1 MLRKLSIQTQL
12 AIVLI
17 LALVLLTLGLQV
29 LQAVQARASLIQAEQ
44 KRSRALIAD
53 VNTTIQTI
61 SPLIATMSD
70 LQGVDQRLSSLV
82 EQNKDIDFVA
92 ITGPDG
98 TVIGHSNPV
107 YTDQTIAAL
116 ANLPVSDT
124 VRRAVPGFGTVYLTS
139 TRYENPV
146 EGPEYY
152 SVVVGAAAA
161 PIDRSLWNNA
171 LSSVPLALAAIALVS
186 VITVLLLRR
195 NVTGPLGTLR
205 EGAQRF
211 SQGQFDYRIRAR
223 GSLELH
229 DLGSA
234 LNNMASQLEQSREE
248 LVQLYRDMES
258 RVEERTRDLQMSAEI
273 GRIATSL
280 RDIDTLLDETV
291 EQIRRRFD
299 VIYHAQIFLLDNV
312 GETAV
317 LVRSTGEAG
326 RQPLTLGHKL
336 PVGSNSVIGRVTAR
350 GHAVM
355 ASDTRRGDVPWQ
367 QNPLLPYTRAE
378 MALPLMIE
386 GRVIGA
392 LDVQSTQPDVFT
404 EDMVRI
410 FGVLADQLAIAIEN
424 ARLLAESD
432 RRLQEIDHLN
442 RRLTRSSWQEYIE
455 EKGTQPFVG
464 YLYDQLEIKP
474 LEGDTPPLLT
484 PNRAEVPIQVH
495 GETVGTLV
503 AAPAS
508 NEHLS
513 RDERLLVSA
522 VAERVAL
529 AVENARLFE
538 QTQRALAETERL
550 YEAART
556 ISSAADLETVYR
568 LMAEQISTISSVD
581 DVEILLSGPDPLL
594 IQHLES
600 VYTWRRQISASRMA
614 AREQLR
620 ILPLSYTEYGMLP
633 AADPVI
639 YADAAQELPHDHP
652 LKPKFNSLNARSA
665 LLLPLTAGGQWYG
678 LLLCSGQHPGGFSAT
693 HAAFAGALADQ
704 LAIAIENRR
713 LYEEAQAEARRTRA
727 LAEAGQLASQ
737 IGGDFIE
744 GLQNLF
750 QAVARPGNYDRWW
763 FGLLSDDNAH
773 LNRITAS
780 DETLPESI
788 DVQHDPTTLAEAAR
802 IGEIV
807 LVNDPVDHPVT
818 ADQPADIARLW
829 GKHIVMPVRIGPAL
843 AGVLQIGRSL
853 DEQNLDERDIQLV
866 ATLASQI
873 AVATQNQRLFDDAES
888 QRQRLQTIVD
898 TMPTGILVMDGEGNV
913 VLSNDTLVNLLGP
926 ELRSDFPG
934 RPTPY
939 PVVHAGDKGPYPR
952 DEWPLSRAL
961 MSGEPAM
968 VDDML
973 ILHPGGEINVMAQ
986 AAPVLGPGGEIIA
999 AVGAFQDITEL
1010 QMLERALQ
1018 DSLRETTLLY
1028 EASRAISRAAGM
1040 DDLLQ
1045 ATLTQTN
1052 WLSPSA
1058 AYIFLRELDNVDEH
1072 AVFLA
1077 ASQPPV
1083 EIAQQDINAL
1093 SELFRSEPVIVPSD
1107 QASSQRLSDYLQRHD
1122 LASAACFPVNVRGY
1136 PNGWIVIAS
1145 VQSQPITTEIRRYM
1159 TTLADQ
1165 AGISIENQRLFAH
1178 TEEALQETS
1187 LLYHASRMVS
1197 DAQDPAGILRAFSEH
1212 VITLPV
1218 GHASLYA
1225 LLSDTVSTSYAT
1237 IEVLTTWGNNLAAA
1251 PGGTRYRANQFPFW
1265 DIATGTAIVHI
1276 DDVSQAGQFD
1286 DLAREELDA
1295 LNAQA
1300 ITIIPLRVA
1309 GRAVGAAVIGYDQTG
1324 ALGEHQTRIFEAL
1337 ADQAAV
1343 ALENTRLY
1351 QQAQRRARQ
1360 LSTAAEI
1367 SRAVTSILYL
1377 DELLPQVVELIHRSF
1392 EYDHVQIFLLSDDGQ
1407 NANLVAST
1415 GEPGRKLLDQHHSLP
1430 IGSQSVIGQVTATGQ
1445 PQIALDTADARVG
1458 HRPNPILPFT
1468 RSEMALPLIA
1478 RGQIVG
1484 ALDVQS
1490 NQPRA
1495 FTDEDAQMLS
1505 SLADMVATAIDNARL
1520 FELAEQ
1526 RAEEMGFLFNVT
1538 TAAAASPDLGESLSH
1553 AVESLRATLRVT
1565 NASIYLPDDSGE
1577 YMLKGAEVGTA
1588 DSEARLTR
1596 ISIDRGVIG
1605 WVTRHGQ
1612 AIIIDDISQDPRRLP
1627 EIDSSGSIMAVPL
1640 QTAGALVGVLAVE
1653 SSRVRDFDDNDLR
1666 LLRTLSGSLSAIIQ
1680 NSRLLSEVQQANER
1694 LLEVD
1699 KLKTNFLAAM
1709 SHELRTPLNS
1719 IIGFSRVILKG
1730 IDGPLTDMQKQDLTT
1745 IFDSGRHLLG
1755 LVNDILDQAKLEAG
1769 KMELT
1774 LGYFKAQE
1782 VISGV
1787 MSSAVGLTRDKSI
1800 RLHTE
1805 IADDLPDVYGD
1816 EFRTRQVLLNLV
1828 SNASKFTNAGNI
1840 TVSAFPITEADRTFV
1855 QISVSDTGIGIAEKD
1870 MSLLFEAFQQIDN
1883 SLTRT
1888 VGGTGM
1894 GLPLAKSLTE
1904 LQGGR
1909 IWVESEPGVGSTF
1922 SITIPVTPPPAAE
1935 TDVAEPA
1942 AEEVEGSPTSGP
1954 QAAPPRRTILVVEED
1969 LQVVS
1974 LYRRYLSRQGYEVLG
1989 VNHPDAVLNMVNTHQ
2004 PHLILLDVNI
2014 SDQAGW
2020 GILEYLK
2027 GMDAFRHIPVI
2038 ICTLNPDRQRGL
2050 DMGAADY
2057 LVKPFDNEH
2066 LLEAIHNA
2074 ESSIVRQRI
2083 LIVDDRPESIR
2094 SFRAALE
2101 ASHRYEI
2108 IEVTSGQDALEI
2120 LRLAETIDLVILDLR
2135 MPGVDGFKVIQ
2146 ALRESERTAAVPV
2159 LVLTAEDV
2167 NAEER
2172 AILES
2177 IDVYRK
2183 DTLDEEGL
2191 LDRVETRLSMTRE
2204 NR

>member
-1 MLRKLSIQTQL
+1 MHRKLSIQTQL

-29 LQAVQARASLIQAEQ
+29 LQAVQSRASLIQAEQ

-53 VNTTIQTI
+53 VNTTIQAT
-61 SPLIATMSD
+61 SPLMATMND
-70 LQGVDQRLSSLV
+70 LPGVDQRLASLV
-82 EQNKDIDFVA
+82 EQNKDIDF
-92 ITGPDG
+92 ITVTWPDG
-98 TVIGHSNPV
+98 TVISHSDPV
-107 YTDQTIAAL
+107 YKGQTVDAL
-116 ANLPVSDT
+116 ANLSSDT
-124 VRRAVPGFGTVYLTS
+124 VRKTVPGFGKDYLTS

-152 SVVVGAAAA
+152 DITVGAAAE
-161 PIDRSLWNNA
+161 PIDRRPWNNA
-171 LSSVPLALAAIALVS
+171 LSSVPLALAAIVLVGVMT
-186 VITVLLLRR
+186 VIILRR
-195 NVTGPLGTLR
+195 NVTGPLGTVS

-211 SQGQFDYRIRAR
+211 SLGQLDYRIQPK
-223 GSLELH
+223 GSLEMV
-229 DLGSA
+229 DLGNA
-234 LNNMASQLEQSREE
+234 LNHMARQLQQSREE
-248 LVQLYRDMES
+248 LVQLYRDMET

-280 RDIDTLLDETV
+280 RDTDTLLYETV
-291 EQIRRRFD
+291 EQIRRRFE
-299 VIYHAQIFLLDNV
+299 VIYHAQIFLLDNQ
-312 GETAV
+312 GENAV
-317 LVRSTGEAG
+317 LVQSTGEAG
-326 RQPLTLGHKL
+326 RQLIASGHKL
-336 PVGSNSVIGRVTAR
+336 PVGSESVVGRVTAR
-350 GHAVM
+350 GHTVM
-355 ASDTRRGDVPWQ
+355 ASNTRRGDVPWK
-367 QNPLLPYTRAE
+367 QNPLLPHTRAE

-392 LDVQSTQPDVFT
+392 LDVQSTEPDVFT

-410 FGVLADQLAIAIEN
+410 FEVLADQLAIAIEN

-442 RRLTRSSWQEYIE
+442 RQLTRSSWQEFIE
-455 EKGTQPFVG
+455 EKNAQPFMG
-464 YLYDQLEIKP
+464 YLYDQLETRP
-474 LEGDTPPLLT
+474 LTTETMPRLSPHRT
-484 PNRAEVPIQVH
+484 EVPIQVH

-503 AAPAS
+503 TALAS
-508 NEHLS
+508 NEQLS
-513 RDERLLVSA
+513 RDEQMLVSA

-556 ISSAADLETVYR
+556 ISSAPDLEAVYR
-568 LMAEQISTISSVD
+568 LVTEQISTISNVD
-581 DVEILLSGPDPLL
+581 NIEILMSGPDPLL
-594 IQHLES
+594 VQHLET
-600 VYTWRRQISASRMA
+600 VYSWRRQISASRLS

-620 ILPLSYTEYGMLP
+620 ILPLSYTEYEMLP
-633 AADPVI
+633 ASNPVI
-639 YADAAQELPHDHP
+639 YTDAAHELPPDHP

-665 LLLPLTAGGQWYG
+665 LLLPLTAGRQWFG
-678 LLLCSGQHPGGFSAT
+678 LLLCSGQHPGGFSGT
-693 HAAFAGALADQ
+693 YITFASALADQ

-713 LYEEAQAEARRTRA
+713 LFEEAQAEARRTRA

-737 IGGDFIE
+737 IGGDFAE

-750 QAVARPGNYDRWW
+750 QAVTRPGNYDRWW
-763 FGLLSDDNAH
+763 FGLLSDDNVH
-773 LNRITAS
+773 LNRIAAS
-780 DETLPESI
+780 DEALPESI
-788 DVQHDPTTLAEAAR
+788 DIQLDSTTLAEAAR

-807 LVNDPVDHPVT
+807 LVNDPADHPIT
-818 ADQPADIARLW
+818 AEQPADIARQW

-843 AGVLQIGRSL
+843 VGVLQIGRGL

-866 ATLASQI
+866 ATLASQV
-873 AVATQNQRLFDDAES
+873 AVATQNQRLFAEAES

-898 TMPTGILVMDGEGNV
+898 TMPTGILVMDRAGKV
-913 VLSNDTLVNLLGP
+913 MLSNDTLVNLLGP
-926 ELRSDFPG
+926 ELRPDFPD

-939 PVVHAGDKGPYPR
+939 PIVHAGNKAPYPR
-952 DEWPLSRAL
+952 DEWPLSRVL
-961 MSGEPAM
+961 ISGEPAM

-973 ILHPGGEINVMAQ
+973 ILHPHGEVNVMAQ
-986 AAPVLGPGGEIIA
+986 AAPVFGPAGEIIA

-1040 DDLLQ
+1040 DDLLR
-1045 ATLTQTN
+1045 ATLLQTN
-1052 WLSPSA
+1052 WLTPDRA
-1058 AYIFLRELDNVDEH
+1058 CIFLRELGNEDERAVTLVASNPVTEALPQDIIALSGLFKTETVIVQSDNVLSRR
-1072 AVFLA
+1072 LA
-1077 ASQPPV
+1077 
-1083 EIAQQDINAL
+1083 
-1093 SELFRSEPVIVPSD
+1093 
-1107 QASSQRLSDYLQRHD
+1107 DYLQRHE
-1122 LASAACFPVNVRGY
+1122 LTTLACFPLNVRGY
-1136 PNGWIVIAS
+1136 PNGWITIGFA
-1145 VQSQPITTEIRRYM
+1145 QSQPITTEIRRYM

-1197 DAQDPAGILRAFSEH
+1197 DAQGPAEILRAFSEN
-1212 VITLPV
+1212 IIALPV
-1218 GHASLYA
+1218 CYASLYA
-1225 LLSDTVSTSYAT
+1225 LLSDSASTSYAA
-1237 IEVLTTWGNNLAAA
+1237 IEVLTTWGNNPAAA
-1251 PGGTRYRANQFPFW
+1251 PSGMRYRANQFPFW
-1265 DIATGTAIVHI
+1265 EEVTGTAIVQVGDI
-1276 DDVSQAGQFD
+1276 SQANQLD
-1286 DLAREELDA
+1286 ERARDELGA

-1300 ITIIPLRVA
+1300 VTIIPLRVA
-1309 GRAVGAAVIGYDQTG
+1309 DRAVGAVVIGYAQPGT
-1324 ALGEHQTRIFEAL
+1324 LGEQQMRIFEAL
-1337 ADQAAV
+1337 ADQAAI

-1377 DELLPQVVELIHRSF
+1377 DDLLPQVVDLIRRSF
-1392 EYDHVQIFLLSDDGQ
+1392 EYDHVQIFMISEDNRD
-1407 NANLVAST
+1407 ANLVAST
-1415 GEPGRKLLDQHHSLP
+1415 GEAGRKLLEQHHSLP
-1430 IGSQSVIGQVTATGQ
+1430 VGSQSVIGQVTATGQ
-1445 PQIALDTADARVG
+1445 PTIALDTADARVV
-1458 HRPNPILPFT
+1458 HRPNPLLPFT

-1495 FTDEDAQMLS
+1495 FTDEDAQMLA

-1538 TAAAASPDLGESLSH
+1538 TAAAASPDLDESLNQV
-1553 AVESLRATLRVT
+1553 VETLRATLRVT
-1565 NASIYLPDDSGE
+1565 NASIYLPDDSGQV
-1577 YMLKGAEVGTA
+1577 MIKGAEVGTA
-1588 DSEARLTR
+1588 DSEARLTS

-1605 WVTRHGQ
+1605 WVTRHRE
-1612 AIIIDDISQDPRRLP
+1612 AVMIDDISQDPRRLS
-1627 EIDSSGSIMAVPL
+1627 EIDSTGSIMAVPL
-1640 QTAGALVGVLAVE
+1640 QTAGVLVGVLAVE
-1653 SSRVRDFDDNDLR
+1653 SSRVRAFDNSDLR

-1680 NSRLLSEVQQANER
+1680 NSRLLGEVQQANER

-1730 IDGPLTDMQKQDLTT
+1730 IDGPLTDMQEQDLTT
-1745 IFDSGRHLLG
+1745 IFESGKHLLG

-1782 VISGV
+1782 VINGV
-1787 MSSAVGLTRDKSI
+1787 MSSAVGLTRDKPI

-1805 IADDLPDVYGD
+1805 IADNLPDVYGD
-1816 EFRTRQVLLNLV
+1816 EFRTRQVLLNLI
-1828 SNASKFTNAGNI
+1828 SNASKFTNEGSI
-1840 TVSAFPITEADRTFV
+1840 TVSAFPIIENDQPYI

-1870 MSLLFEAFQQIDN
+1870 MPLLFEAFQQIDN

-1904 LQGGR
+1904 LQGGH
-1909 IWVESEPGVGSTF
+1909 ISVESEPGVGSTF
-1922 SITIPVTPPPAAE
+1922 SITIPLTPPPTAE
-1935 TDVAEPA
+1935 ADDSGPT
-1942 AEEVEGSPTSGP
+1942 AEEVKSAPSLGP
-1954 QAAPPRRTILVVEED
+1954 QAAPPRQTILVVEED
-1969 LQVVS
+1969 LRVVS

-1989 VNHPDAVLNMVNTHQ
+1989 VNHTEAVMSMLNTNRPDF
-2004 PHLILLDVNI
+2004 ILLDVNI

-2020 GILEYLK
+2020 GILEYAK
-2027 GMDAFRHIPVI
+2027 GMDAFRDIPVI
-2038 ICTLNPDRQRGL
+2038 ICTLNPDRERGL
-2050 DMGAADY
+2050 EMGAAGY
-2057 LVKPFDNEH
+2057 LVKPFDNEQ
-2066 LLEAIHNA
+2066 LLEAIRHA
-2074 ESSIVRQRI
+2074 QASIVRQRI
-2083 LIVDDRPESIR
+2083 LIVDDKPETVRPFI
-2094 SFRAALE
+2094 AALE

-2108 IEVTSGQDALEI
+2108 LEVTNGQDALDI
-2120 LRLAETIDLVILDLR
+2120 LRLTGTIDLVILDLR
-2135 MPGVDGFKVIQ
+2135 MPGLDGFKVIQ
-2146 ALRESERTAAVPV
+2146 ALRESEHTVNVPV

-2191 LDRVETRLSMTRE
+2191 LDRVETHLSTTRE

>member
-29 LQAVQARASLIQAEQ
+29 LQTVQARASLIQAEQ

-53 VNTTIQTI
+53 VNTTIQAI

-70 LQGVDQRLSSLV
+70 LQGVDQRLASLV
-82 EQNKDIDFVA
+82 EQNKDIDFIA
-92 ITGPDG
+92 ITWPDG
-98 TVIGHSNPV
+98 TVIGHSDPA

-116 ANLPVSDT
+116 ANLSASDT
-124 VRRAVPGFGTVYLTS
+124 VRRTVPDFGTVYLTS
-139 TRYENPV
+139 ARYENPV
-146 EGPEYY
+146 EGPAYY

-171 LSSVPLALAAIALVS
+171 LSSVPVALAAIALIG
-186 VITVLLLRR
+186 VITVFILRR
-195 NVTGPLGTLR
+195 NVSGPLGTVS
-205 EGAQRF
+205 EGARRF
-211 SQGQFDYRIRAR
+211 SQGQLDYRIQPT
-223 GSLELH
+223 GSLELY

-234 LNNMASQLEQSREE
+234 LNNMARQMQQSREE
-248 LVQLYRDMES
+248 LVQLYRGMEA

-280 RDIDTLLDETV
+280 RDIDTLLAETV

-299 VIYHAQIFLLDNV
+299 VIYHAQIFLLDHV
-312 GETAV
+312 GENAV
-317 LVRSTGEAG
+317 LVQSTGEAG
-326 RQPLTLGHKL
+326 RQLLASGHKL
-336 PVGSNSVIGRVTAR
+336 PVGSNSVIGRVTGR

-367 QNPLLPYTRAE
+367 PNPLLPHTRAE

-386 GRVIGA
+386 GRVMGA

-424 ARLLAESD
+424 ARLLTESD

-442 RRLTRSSWQEYIE
+442 RQLTRSSWQEYIE

-464 YLYDQLEIKP
+464 YLYDQLEITP
-474 LEGDTPPLLT
+474 LTGDTPPHLT
-484 PNRAEVPIQVH
+484 PNRAEGPIQVH

-503 AAPAS
+503 TALAS
-508 NEHLS
+508 DEPLS
-513 RDERLLVSA
+513 RDEHLLVSA

-568 LMAEQISTISSVD
+568 LVAEQISTISNVD
-581 DVEILLSGPDPLL
+581 NIEVLLSGPDPLL
-594 IQHLES
+594 IQHLETAF
-600 VYTWRRQISASRMA
+600 TWRRQISASRLG

-620 ILPLSYTEYGMLP
+620 VLALSHAEYGMLP

-639 YADAAQELPHDHP
+639 YVDVAHELSHDHP
-652 LKPKFNSLNARSA
+652 LKPKFNSLNARSV
-665 LLLPLTAGGQWYG
+665 LLLPLTAGGRWYG
-678 LLLCSGQHPGGFSAT
+678 LLLCSGQHPGGFSGPYVT
-693 HAAFAGALADQ
+693 FASALADQ

-737 IGGDFIE
+737 IGGDFAE

-763 FGLLSDDNAH
+763 FGLLSEDNTH
-773 LNRITAS
+773 LNRIMAS
-780 DETLPESI
+780 DEALPESI
-788 DVQHDPTTLAEAAR
+788 DIQHDSITLAEAAR

-807 LVNDPVDHPVT
+807 LVNDPADHPVT
-818 ADQPADIARLW
+818 ADQPADVARQW
-829 GKHIVMPVRIGPAL
+829 GKHIVMPVRIGSAL
-843 AGVLQIGRSL
+843 VGVLQIGRSL

-866 ATLASQI
+866 ATLASQV
-873 AVATQNQRLFDDAES
+873 AVATQNQRLFDEAES

-898 TMPTGILVMDGEGNV
+898 TMPTGILVMDRAGQV

-926 ELRSDFPG
+926 ELRPDFPDH
-934 RPTPY
+934 PTPY
-939 PVVHAGDKGPYPR
+939 PIVHAGDQTPYPR
-952 DEWPLSRAL
+952 QEWPLSRVL
-961 MSGEPAM
+961 STGEPAM
-968 VDDML
+968 ADDML
-973 ILHPGGEINVMAQ
+973 ILHPRGEINVMAQ
-986 AAPVLGPGGEIIA
+986 AAPVFGPAGEIIA
-999 AVGAFQDITEL
+999 AVAAFQDITEL
-1010 QMLERALQ
+1010 QTLERALQ

-1028 EASRAISRAAGM
+1028 EASRAIARAAGM
-1040 DDLLQ
+1040 DDLLEV
-1045 ATLTQTN
+1045 TLTQTN
-1052 WLSPSA
+1052 WLTASLA
-1058 AYIFLRELDNVDEH
+1058 CIFLRDLDNEGEL
-1072 AVFLA
+1072 AVTLA
-1077 ASQPPV
+1077 ASHPPV
-1083 EIAQQDINAL
+1083 DLPQPDINAL
-1093 SELFRSEPVIVPSD
+1093 SVMFKSEPVVVQSD
-1107 QASSQRLSDYLQRHD
+1107 EALSQPVADYLQRRE
-1122 LASAACFPVNVRGY
+1122 LATAACFPLNVRGF
-1136 PNGWIVIAS
+1136 PNGWIVIAFA
-1145 VQSQPITTEIRRYM
+1145 QSQPITTEIHRYM

-1165 AGISIENQRLFAH
+1165 AGISIENQRLFVH

-1197 DAQDPAGILRAFSEH
+1197 DAQSPAEILSAFSEH
-1212 VITLPV
+1212 VMALPV
-1218 GHASLYA
+1218 GFASLYA
-1225 LLSDTVSTSYAT
+1225 LLSDTAATSYAA
-1237 IEVLTTWGNNLAAA
+1237 IEVLTTWGSNPAAA
-1251 PGGTRYRANQFPFW
+1251 PGGTRYRASQFPFW
-1265 DIATGTAIVHI
+1265 DAATGTTIIHI
-1276 DDVSQAGQFD
+1276 DHVSQAGQLD
-1286 DLAREELDA
+1286 DLARIELNA

-1300 ITIIPLRVA
+1300 LTIIPLRVA
-1309 GRAVGAAVIGYDQTG
+1309 GRAVGAVVIGYDQPG
-1324 ALGEHQTRIFEAL
+1324 ALGEQQTRIFEAL
-1337 ADQAAV
+1337 ADQAAI

-1351 QQAQRRARQ
+1351 RQAQRRARQ

-1377 DELLPQVVELIHRSF
+1377 GELLPQVVDLIRRSF
-1392 EYDHVQIFLLSDDGQ
+1392 EYDHVQIFLLSADGQ
-1407 NANLVAST
+1407 DANLVAST
-1415 GEPGRKLLDQHHSLP
+1415 GEAGRKLLDRHHSLP
-1430 IGSQSVIGQVTATGQ
+1430 VGSQSVIGQVTATGQ
-1445 PQIALDTADARVG
+1445 PQIALDTADARVV

-1468 RSEMALPLIA
+1468 RSEMALPLTA

-1495 FTDEDAQMLS
+1495 FTDEDAQMLA

-1538 TAAAASPDLGESLSH
+1538 TAAAASPDLSDALTQV
-1553 AVESLRATLRVT
+1553 VETLRATLRVT
-1565 NASIYLPDDSGE
+1565 NASIYLPDESGQV
-1577 YMLKGAEVGTA
+1577 MIKGSEIGSA
-1588 DSEARLTR
+1588 DSEARLTH

-1605 WVTRHGQ
+1605 WVTRHRQ
-1612 AIIIDDISQDPRRLP
+1612 AVIIDDIAQDPRRLS
-1627 EIDSSGSIMAVPL
+1627 EIDSSGSIIAVPL
-1640 QTAGALVGVLAVE
+1640 ETAGTLVGVLAVE
-1653 SSRVRDFDDNDLR
+1653 SSRVRDFGDDDLR

-1694 LLEVD
+1694 LREVD

-1730 IDGPLTDMQKQDLTT
+1730 IDGPLTDMQEQDLAT
-1745 IFDSGRHLLG
+1745 IFDSGKHLLG

-1774 LGYFKAQE
+1774 RGYFKAQE
-1782 VISGV
+1782 VITGV
-1787 MSSAVGLTRDKSI
+1787 MSSAVGLTRDKPI

-1805 IADDLPDVYGD
+1805 IEDNLPDVYGD
-1816 EFRTRQVLLNLV
+1816 EFRTRQVLLNLI
-1828 SNASKFTNAGNI
+1828 SNASKFTNEGSI
-1840 TVSAFPITEADRTFV
+1840 TVSAFPIVEDDQAFV

-1870 MSLLFEAFQQIDN
+1870 MPQLFEAFQQIDN

-1894 GLPLAKSLTE
+1894 GLPLAKTLTE

-1922 SITIPVTPPPAAE
+1922 SITIPVAPPSADE
-1935 TDVAEPA
+1935 TDETGATA
-1942 AEEVEGSPTSGP
+1942 DEVEHAPSQGP
-1954 QAAPPRRTILVVEED
+1954 QAGPQRQTILVVEED

-1974 LYRRYLSRQGYEVLG
+1974 LYRRYLSREGYEVLG
-1989 VNHPDAVLNMVNTHQ
+1989 VNHTDAVMTMVSAH
-2004 PHLILLDVNI
+2004 PPDVILLDVNI

-2020 GILEYLK
+2020 DILEYIK
-2027 GMDAFRHIPVI
+2027 GMDAFRDIPVI

-2050 DMGAADY
+2050 DMGAASY
-2057 LVKPFDNEH
+2057 LVKPFDNEQ
-2066 LLEAIHNA
+2066 LLAAIRQA
-2074 ESSIVRQRI
+2074 EVSVVRQRI
-2083 LIVDDRPESIR
+2083 LIVDDRPESVR
-2094 SFRAALE
+2094 PFRAALE
-2101 ASHRYEI
+2101 ATHRYEI
-2108 IEVTSGQDALEI
+2108 LEVTSGHDALDI
-2120 LRLAETIDLVILDLR
+2120 LRLTGTIDLVILDLR
-2135 MPGVDGFKVIQ
+2135 MPGLDGFKVIQ

-2172 AILES
+2172 AILDS

-2183 DTLDEEGL
+2183 DTLDEEDL
-2191 LDRVETRLSMTRE
+2191 LDRVETRLNTTRE